1 MKIKKLSPAKTIVLA
16 SASKLALVPGA
27 ASAGKAGEPPADR
40 PPLKLNQIAV
50 PFDAFIPSFNDE
62 NFRPEES
69 VFQEELD
76 DFDGVGVLFAAET
89 HDGPVRLDFV
99 ISDLWFP
106 PGEHGPQQVD
116 VFLAYSTGLAAFEQN
131 DPPPGLG
138 QPFGQQRSSRQ
149 GPVDVGGPG
158 GPGRPVDNAGGPGG
172 PGGPVVDHFEGPG
185 GQGGPPGWQMRPGQ
199 AHHQPG
205 QRPGGDPEPGEG
217 PPPPEVGAGRLCLD
231 LGNYEIIAGVRA
243 GPIEQFLDAPTRL
256 GHALRNPNS
265 VTISVN
271 LSDLSAFE
279 PGQELYFQAAA
290 FPAGTID
297 FTQAQVSECD
307 RYLIDPV
314 FEDEPG
320 SGSKN
325 DPTAAMPGDGGDDGD
340 GTGGDGDGTG
350 GDGGGTDSN
359 STDGKF

>member
-1 MKIKKLSPAKTIVLA
+1 MKLKKLSPAKTIVLA
-16 SASKLALVPGA
+16 SAGKLALIPGA
-27 ASAGKAGEPPADR
+27 ASAGKGGEPPAER

-50 PFDAFIPSFNDE
+50 PFDAIIPSFNDD
-62 NFRPEES
+62 NFGVEGS
-69 VFQEELD
+69 FFQEEFD
-76 DFDGVGVLFAAET
+76 DFDGIGVIFAGET
-89 HDGPVRLDFV
+89 HEGHPVRLDFV

-106 PGEHGPQQVD
+106 SGEHGPEAVD
-116 VFLAYSTGLAAFEQN
+116 VYLAYSTGLAAFEEN

-138 QPFGQQRSSRQ
+138 QLRSSRQ
-149 GPVDVGGPG
+149 LPVDIGRPGGPEGPVD
-158 GPGRPVDNAGGPGG
+158 N
-172 PGGPVVDHFEGPG
+172 PGGPVVDHFDIPE
-185 GQGGPPGWQMRPGQ
+185 GQGSPGERPGQ
-199 AHHQPG
+199 VDHQPG

-243 GPIEQFLDAPTRL
+243 GPIQQFFDAPIRL
-256 GHALRNPNS
+256 GEVLRNPNS

-271 LSDLSAFE
+271 LSDLREFE

-290 FPAGTID
+290 FPTGTLD

-325 DPTAAMPGDGGDDGD
+325 DPTMPGDGGDGGD
-340 GTGGDGDGTG
+340 GTGGDGVLP
-350 GDGGGTDSN
+350 
-359 STDGKF
+359 DGKF

>member
-16 SASKLALVPGA
+16 SASKLALAPGV
-27 ASAGKAGEPPADR
+27 ASAAGKGGEPPADR
-40 PPLKLNQIAV
+40 PPLKLNQVAV
-50 PFDAFIPSFNDE
+50 PFDAIIPSFNDE

-76 DFDGVGVLFAAET
+76 DFEGVGVIFEGET
-89 HDGPVRLDFV
+89 HEGPVRLDFV

-106 PGEHGPQQVD
+106 PGEQGLQAVD

-138 QPFGQQRSSRQ
+138 QPFGQPRSSRQ

-158 GPGRPVDNAGGPGG
+158 GPAGPVDNAGGPEGPEGPVVTQFEGPGEQGG
-172 PGGPVVDHFEGPG
+172 PGG
-185 GQGGPPGWQMRPGQ
+185 QMRPGQ
-199 AHHQPG
+199 AYHQPG

-231 LGNYEIIAGVRA
+231 LSNYEIIAGVRA
-243 GPIEQFLDAPTRL
+243 GPINQFLDAPTRL
-256 GHALRNPNS
+256 GQALRNPNS

-290 FPAGTID
+290 FPAGNID

-307 RYLIDPV
+307 RYLIDAV
-314 FEDEPG
+314 FEDEPE

-325 DPTAAMPGDGGDDGD
+325 DPTAAMPEDGGDGGE
-340 GTGGDGDGTG
+340 GTGGDGDVTVP
-350 GDGGGTDSN
+350 
-359 STDGKF
+359 TDGKF